1 MRTYKPLIQ
10 LAKQKLDE
18 KKTKLADIVRLRE
31 TYEQRIQGIE
41 DQIEAERA
49 AASVAA
55 ETAEQ
60 VFIGNAFPQFVD
72 AARGKQQKLGETL
85 EQVERQERL
94 ARIEVQGAYQEV
106 RKFEIAEEQRLE
118 KVRLERERVEQIEM
132 DELALNL
139 HRLTK
144 RRMTETEG

>member
-1 MRTYKPLIQ
+1 MKSYRPLIQ

-31 TYEQRIQGIE
+31 SYEQKIQDID
-41 DQIEAERA
+41 DQIESERA
-49 AASVAA
+49 AAANAA
-55 ETAEQ
+55 DDAHS
-60 VFIGNAFPQFVD
+60 VFIGAAFPEFVD
-72 AARGKQQKLGETL
+72 AARGRQKKHRESL

-106 RKFEIAEEQRLE
+106 RKFELAEEQRIE
-118 KVRLERERVEQIEM
+118 KERIERERVEQIEM

-139 HRLTK
+139 HRFTQKQL
-144 RRMTETEG
+144 END